1 MMGSRAPSEWRVKES
16 MVTHGGRCPYC
27 EKRTTPGVG
36 KRAGQ
41 WICTPCQLIL
51 DNYGQ
56 VLSGPEE
63 SMAPRPGIVVLPRP
77 GQVRRKV

>member
-1 MMGSRAPSEWRVKES
+1 

-27 EKRTTPGVG
+27 DNRTIPGIG

-41 WICTPCQLIL
+41 WICAPCKLVL

-56 VLSGPEE
+56 ILSGGPADA
-63 SMAPRPGIVVLPRP
+63 SPAGSDAAVRPAFVVLPRP
-77 GQVRRKV
+77 GKIRRNV

>member
-1 MMGSRAPSEWRVKES
+1 

-27 EKRTTPGVG
+27 ENRTVPGIG

-41 WICTPCQLIL
+41 WICATCKLVL

-56 VLSGPEE
+56 ILSGDPTQAPAAA
-63 SMAPRPGIVVLPRP
+63 SDTAPRPAFMVLPRP
-77 GQVRRKV
+77 GKIRRNV

>member
-1 MMGSRAPSEWRVKES
+1 

-27 EKRTTPGVG
+27 QNRTTPGIG

-41 WICTPCQLIL
+41 WICSPCKLVL

-56 VLSGPEE
+56 ILSGGQSETAAEAAVVPTE
-63 SMAPRPGIVVLPRP
+63 PQRPAFMVLPRP
-77 GQVRRKV
+77 GQIRRNV

>member
-1 MMGSRAPSEWRVKES
+1 

-27 EKRTTPGVG
+27 QNRTTPGIG

-41 WICTPCQLIL
+41 WICSPCQLIL

-56 VLSGPEE
+56 ILSGPGTP
-63 SMAPRPGIVVLPRP
+63 APGTPEAAAEPARPAFMVLPRP
-77 GQVRRKV
+77 GSIRRNV

>member
-1 MMGSRAPSEWRVKES
+1 

-27 EKRTTPGVG
+27 ENRTIPGIG

-41 WICTPCQLIL
+41 WICSPCKLVL

-56 VLSGPEE
+56 ILSGGPSETSSVTPNGAAE
-63 SMAPRPGIVVLPRP
+63 GPQRPAFMVLPRP
-77 GQVRRKV
+77 GQIRRNV